1 MQREYNKELG
11 IYLKN
16 LERAK
21 NRQKAEAVRGQVSTY
36 RENKEKRMLTQRKE
50 LQKHL
55 EDQLIEEY
63 KKIEML
69 EKKKM
74 EIENE
79 GNKVLKELEESNRI
93 KNNFANRLQM
103 LSLDQL
109 YYNNNTRSNYDNST
123 YTNTDMK

>member
-1 MQREYNKELG
+1 
-11 IYLKN
+11 
-16 LERAK
+16 
-21 NRQKAEAVRGQVSTY
+21 
-36 RENKEKRMLTQRKE
+36 MLTQRKE

>member
-1 MQREYNKELG
+1 M
-11 IYLKN
+11 
-16 LERAK
+16 ERAK